1 MGEVRMNRKESLEMV
16 DAFAVTDV
24 GKVRKNNEDA
34 VLMVPDRLCYAVSDG
49 MGGGK
54 AGEVA
59 SAMMIREI
67 EQSILKCS
75 GIPAER
81 EGSIIRSAYKV
92 NFEIRDYAEQ
102 HDYSSMGATM
112 VCLLFDPWHPCA
124 GTIFHAGDS
133 RAYRIRENQIEQLTE
148 DHTIAAA
155 SNLTESRIA
164 PMLRGVLTNALGT
177 GTDFF
182 LERTSIDVQDGDVF
196 LLCSDG
202 LTRMVPDSNILQ
214 LFSILRD
221 ESSES
226 ICRSLLES
234 ALDNGGR
241 DNVSII
247 VVKIRK
253 LGNEYDP
260 SEEEAERES
269 EAQVRNLMDLTDT
282 PPTEVISAVDVFSN
296 P

>member
-1 MGEVRMNRKESLEMV
+1 MNGRTKPSMIE
-16 DAFAVTDV
+16 AFAVTDV
-24 GKVRKNNEDA
+24 GRVRKNNEDA
-34 VLMVPDRLCYAVSDG
+34 VLMVPERLCYAVSDG

-67 EQSILKCS
+67 EESILQCS

-81 EGSIIRSAYKV
+81 EGTIIRSAYKV
-92 NFEIRDYAEQ
+92 NFQIRDYADQ

-112 VCLLFDPWHPCA
+112 VCLLFDPWHP
-124 GTIFHAGDS
+124 GTGTVFHAGDS

-155 SNLTESRIA
+155 SNMTESRIA

-177 GTDFF
+177 GNDFF
-182 LERTSIDVQDGDVF
+182 LERTSFDVQDGDAF

-214 LFSILRD
+214 IVSIRGE
-221 ESSES
+221 ESCEN
-226 ICRSLLES
+226 ICSSLLEC

-253 LGNEYDP
+253 LGSEYEP
-260 SEEEAERES
+260 SGEEAERES

-282 PPTEVISAVDVFSN
+282 PPTEVISAIDALSN